1 VQLYLADL
9 LAVIS
14 EELEVDFMA
23 LSQAAEP

>member
-1 VQLYLADL
+1 MQLYLADL